1 MKVWA
6 HLGLI
11 MRRIV
16 LYFVLLGILSL
27 SACNKEKSSKLAVL
41 ASIKPVQSIVFAIGG
56 DNIQSQQ
63 LIPDYAS
70 PHHYAFKP
78 SDSRKIKAADLI
90 FRIDEHFEVMLN
102 AALNNLPDQSHVIA
116 LAENPDINFLPISG
130 RHSHE
135 EESKHEEESRHEDE
149 GVGGEIGSHEQTY
162 NDMHVFTSPANAVV
176 MAREI
181 AEALSK
187 TDPKHKQYYHD
198 NLQTFIQSVQQTSD
212 ALKEKLASVSHK
224 PYVVF
229 HHSWQYFGEY
239 FDLQRPS
246 IIDLQEGVTTGS
258 KTLLATRKNIV
269 SNNIQCVFSD
279 PSISEARVNTLIE
292 GLNVKTAMVDVLQSD
307 IPLDQFTY
315 INWLKKMGDEISLC
329 LN

>member
-1 MKVWA
+1 
-6 HLGLI
+6 

-27 SACNKEKSSKLAVL
+27 SACNQEKSSKLAVL
-41 ASIKPVQSIVFAIGG
+41 ASIKPVQSIVLAIAG
-56 DNIQSQQ
+56 DVIQSQQ

-102 AALNNLPDQSHVIA
+102 PALKNLPDQSHVIA
-116 LAENPDINFLPISG
+116 LAENPDIKLLPISG

-135 EESKHEEESRHEDE
+135 EENKHEEEHEKE
-149 GVGGEIGSHEQTY
+149 GKHEEKGLEEHQHS
-162 NDMHVFTSPANAVV
+162 NIDMHVFTSPANAIV
-176 MAREI
+176 MATEI
-181 AEALSK
+181 AKALSK
-187 TDPKHKQYYHD
+187 IDPKHKQNYHE
-198 NLQTFIQSVQQTSD
+198 NLQTFTQSVQQTSD
-212 ALKEKLASVSHK
+212 SLKEKLASVSDK

-229 HHSWQYFGEY
+229 HHSWQYFGNY
-239 FDLQRPS
+239 FGLQHPS

-292 GLNVKTAMVDVLQSD
+292 GLDVKTGKIDVLQSD
-307 IPLDQFTY
+307 IALDQFTY
-315 INWLKKMGDEISLC
+315 INWLKEMGDEILTC